1 MTTTGIGHLTMTKN
15 QIKQEVAQEIS
26 EAIIRFRDG
35 FGIVISAASRG
46 MLTLFLIV
54 VYHTTFILL
63 TAVAERI
70 F

>member
-1 MTTTGIGHLTMTKN
+1 MTKN

-46 MLTLFLIV
+46 MLTDL
-54 VYHTTFILL
+54 
-63 TAVAERI
+63 AEQI
-70 F
+70 SNLYNDEQSN

>member
-1 MTTTGIGHLTMTKN
+1 MTITGIGHLTMTKN

-46 MLTLFLIV
+46 MLTDL
-54 VYHTTFILL
+54 
-63 TAVAERI
+63 AEQI
-70 F
+70 SNLYNEE

>member
-46 MLTLFLIV
+46 MLTDL
-54 VYHTTFILL
+54 
-63 TAVAERI
+63 AEQI
-70 F
+70 SNLYNDEQSN